1 MGKPGKSRAL
11 AQGYCGSFFCNMMKN
26 NVETQNDFL
35 SNPRIVQN
43 YSLLQEIGVFNY
55 IDSLNREIRD
65 YKSLLSGA
73 VDIFHRTTVEEI
85 MDATVWQISDQFL
98 PSFIVFLW
106 RPLQNKDDITIK
118 GYKNYKP
125 IDLTLKIESIT
136 PFESFFRQYSKP
148 INYDLLAYQ
157 LNNPAVTEPL
167 EQVQPELI
175 IPILGPSKLYGLI
188 LVGRKILEDEYT
200 AAELSF
206 LQQLM
211 SFVSQAIQNHLHY
224 EHSVRDVKT
233 GLFNHGFFI
242 TRLNEEVART
252 TRSGYAS
259 SLIVI
264 DVDKFKNFN
273 DTYGHLAGDRVL
285 ESLAVVL
292 KQSVRIEDVPSR
304 FGGEEFT
311 VLLPDADQKTAWHV
325 AERLRNSIAE
335 MKIPWEPP
343 LPQVTISLGVF
354 TFDHTTKLQASEI
367 IERADEALYQS
378 KERGR
383 NRTTVWGAG
392 LLFKIQNSKKDVPV
406 R

>member
-1 MGKPGKSRAL
+1 
-11 AQGYCGSFFCNMMKN
+11 MMKN
-26 NVETQNDFL
+26 NAETQNDFL

-43 YSLLQEIGVFNY
+43 YSLLREIGVFSY
-55 IDSLNREIRD
+55 IDTLNREIRN
-65 YKSLLSGA
+65 YKNLLSGA
-73 VDIFHRTTVEEI
+73 VDIFHRTTIEEI

-125 IDLTLKIESIT
+125 IDLALKIESIA
-136 PFESFFRQYSKP
+136 PFESFFRQYPKP
-148 INYDLLAYQ
+148 INYDLLVYQ
-157 LNNPAVTEPL
+157 LNNPAATEPL
-167 EQVQPELI
+167 EEVQPELI
-175 IPILGPSKLYGLI
+175 IPILGPSKLYGLV
-188 LVGRKILEDEYT
+188 LVGHKILEDEYT

-252 TRSGYAS
+252 TRSGYSS

-273 DTYGHLAGDRVL
+273 DNYGHLAGDRVL
-285 ESLAVVL
+285 ESLAVVI
-292 KQSVRIEDVPSR
+292 KQSVRAEDVPSR

-354 TFDHTTKLQASEI
+354 TFNAMTKLQAGEI
-367 IERADEALYQS
+367 VERADEALYQS
-378 KERGR
+378 KKRGR

-392 LLFKIQNSKKDVPV
+392 LLFKIESSKKNIPV
-406 R
+406 S